1 MKDVDDNPVNN
12 DPVKT
17 KIISDA
23 VFFLIKGLG
32 KHRDANYCT
41 CLIKVTGHAWYRSS
55 ENHHCALDISL
66 IFIKFSLNIR
76 WCMKNFIKLLN

>member
-1 MKDVDDNPVNN
+1 MIVKDVDDNPVNN

-41 CLIKVTGHAWYRSS
+41 CLKVTGHVW
-55 ENHHCALDISL
+55 
-66 IFIKFSLNIR
+66 
-76 WCMKNFIKLLN
+76 